1 MALYRTFYILYL
13 ILNLTK
19 MIIIFNEII
28 KLEIYNFDLKY
39 IQSPL
44 SDNLNL

>member
-28 KLEIYNFDLKY
+28 KLEIYNF
-39 IQSPL
+39 
-44 SDNLNL
+44 NLNIYSHLYLII

>member
-1 MALYRTFYILYL
+1 MALYRTFNILYL

-19 MIIIFNEII
+19 MIIIFYEII

-39 IQSPL
+39 I
-44 SDNLNL
+44 